1 MTAIDIPETGDG
13 LRERKKQQTR
23 RAIHEAA
30 YRLVDEHGLEGT
42 TIDQICH
49 EADVSSRTFFN
60 YFPSKTAAAL
70 GLPAEPVDEES
81 AERFRSATGSLV
93 DALCDLIGGDGQFAL
108 RQTRLKALVTRH
120 PEMIPTLSSMMT
132 AARGRFVA
140 IAAERASSTAE
151 AELAVTM
158 VLAALSLSVH
168 DEREVDLPTARRLK
182 AACDRIARVR
192 TAPLSTPVASGS

>member
-30 YRLVDEHGLEGT
+30 FRLVDEHGLEGT

-81 AERFRSATGSLV
+81 AERFRTATGSLV
-93 DALCDLIGGDGQFAL
+93 DALCDMIGGRDGRFAV
-108 RQTRLKALVTRH
+108 RQTRLKGLVARH

-140 IAAERASSTAE
+140 IAAERASTHAE

-158 VLAALSLSVH
+158 VLAALTLSVH
-168 DEREVDLPTARRLK
+168 NEREADLPTAQRLK
-182 AACDRIARVR
+182 ATCDQLARVR
-192 TAPLSTPVASGS
+192 TAPLTGAADS

>member
-1 MTAIDIPETGDG
+1 MSIVDLAEAGDG

-60 YFPSKTAAAL
+60 YFPSKMAAAL
-70 GLPAEPVDEES
+70 GLTEEPVD
-81 AERFRSATGSLV
+81 AEAVEKFRSASGCLV
-93 DALCDLIGGDGQFAL
+93 DALCEMIVGGSQFAG
-108 RQTRLKALVTRH
+108 RQARVKALATRH
-120 PEMIPTLSSMMT
+120 PELIPTLSSMMT

-140 IAAERASSTAE
+140 LAAERASSVAE
-151 AELAVTM
+151 AELAVTL
-158 VLAALSLSVH
+158 VLSAVTITMHRDDESEMPTPEHLKTTMDAL
-168 DEREVDLPTARRLK
+168 T
-182 AACDRIARVR
+182 RVR
-192 TAPLSTPVASGS
+192 SVPLAPLHAH